1 MVHDWHVSTSSLW
14 NVCIK
19 SCSPKLSRLLF
30 QLHAFATERIHE
42 IVWGTNLHQFTQKQP
57 HDKNFFCAYLFHSPV
72 WKKMVSSNGWQMNRA
87 SGECGKLPPPG
98 LGQGTHSSFTS
109 TVSSSP
115 TSQSTL
121 EYKISDVTLKQGSET
136 ESCVSFYLRHFKG
149 KKGGSFRR
157 TIRSAFGIPLP
168 IRYILAKSEEVWSA

>member
-57 HDKNFFCAYLFHSPV
+57 HDKNFFCAYWSFCFIHRSERKWYLLTVDKWTELQANAGSFPPQDSAKGPILHSP
-72 WKKMVSSNGWQMNRA
+72 
-87 SGECGKLPPPG
+87 PPSAHHRPPN
-98 LGQGTHSSFTS
+98 LR
-109 TVSSSP
+109 
-115 TSQSTL
+115 L
-121 EYKISDVTLKQGSET
+121 GSET

-157 TIRSAFGIPLP
+157 TIRSALGIPLP

>member
-42 IVWGTNLHQFTQKQP
+42 IVWGTNLHQCTR
-57 HDKNFFCAYLFHSPV
+57 KNFFCAYWSFCFIHRSERKWYLLTV
-72 WKKMVSSNGWQMNRA
+72 DKINEA

-136 ESCVSFYLRHFKG
+136 ESCVSFYLRYFKE
-149 KKGGSFRR
+149 KKEAIEGLLGLLWGS
-157 TIRSAFGIPLP
+157 LCQ
-168 IRYILAKSEEVWSA
+168 

>member
-1 MVHDWHVSTSSLW
+1 MNTHMVHDWHVSTSSLW

-42 IVWGTNLHQFTQKQP
+42 IVWGTNLHQFTR
-57 HDKNFFCAYLFHSPV
+57 KNCFCAYWSFCFIHRSERKWYLLRLTNKQSFRRMREASPPQDSAKGPILHSP
-72 WKKMVSSNGWQMNRA
+72 
-87 SGECGKLPPPG
+87 PPSAHHRPPN
-98 LGQGTHSSFTS
+98 LR
-109 TVSSSP
+109 
-115 TSQSTL
+115 L
-121 EYKISDVTLKQGSET
+121 GSET
-136 ESCVSFYLRHFKG
+136 ESCVSFYLRYFKG

-157 TIRSAFGIPLP
+157 TIRSALGIPLP